1 MGFLLVQDG
10 SAGSSKHTKKGAITK
25 FDDYN
30 RETKQR
36 HGTSAAAA
44 AETGRAGWDNNGQ
57 QQQQQQPTRG
67 SPSSSRSSS
76 LSSDTGSFSSD
87 DSDIAQVRYIQKV

>member
-1 MGFLLVQDG
+1 MDFLLVQVR
-10 SAGSSKHTKKGAITK
+10 STGSSKRNKKGAITK

-57 QQQQQQPTRG
+57 QQPTRG